1 MRENGS
7 LRSARSVSSLN
18 SVDSSATIQPA
29 DRETPLNAPSV
40 YPRTASATASTSST
54 SAGASSVSAST
65 SSGSISSIPS
75 SSSSSSIAPK
85 RVNGGGAPANASAG
99 AKSATQAPGS
109 TSARSVSTASQTGT
123 TPAPSTSTSQ
133 ASAAATASNTNNNSS
148 NNNATATTTAPADP
162 PRRRTRNTSASSAS
176 ELGITPARTQYC
188 VVIVLSSRNNTFDRK
203 SLVLPF
209 YPEVLKLGRQTSAKT
224 LPSPDNGYFDSRV
237 LSRQHAEIWA
247 DKLTRK
253 VWMKD
258 AKSSN
263 GTYINGERLSQ
274 DGRESEPHEL
284 KRNDLL
290 ELGIDI
296 ANTDGS
302 ALLHRKIS
310 AVVERISVMSL
321 QSGDSSLTQV
331 NVLGNGSGVVAQNNA
346 GSNSQQLTQ
355 NQTLTSQSQQTLVGP
370 PTRVR
375 PKKAEALD
383 VALFGDVDTS
393 LEDLALGH
401 SRNSV
406 GGLFMKS
413 GISSSSNIETAV
425 KTLAEQIH
433 STRVETAKLESVR
446 KMLSQIQS
454 QQKKHKS
461 LKDERNEQMKEYA
474 SVELQQRVRDLE
486 TEVKQGNEKIH
497 ELETE
502 LERLRAVGASTAAA
516 GVAGAAAIAS
526 AASRSSPDSDALA
539 QLKREVTD
547 SQAENSRLRERAQ
560 LAEQQAES
568 STIQLSL
575 MEQQLDEYRQQLEH
589 HKQQLD
595 EHKDNKPHK
604 KHMFASFTVL
614 VLGIGFVVA
623 NKFFREHIDRWVDGI
638 TGVGS
643 AAV

>member
-18 SVDSSATIQPA
+18 SVDSSATVQPA
-29 DRETPLNAPSV
+29 DRELPVNAPSV
-40 YPRTASATASTSST
+40 YPRTASATASTTST
-54 SAGASSVSAST
+54 SAGASSVSTST
-65 SSGSISSIPS
+65 SSGSISSIPA

-85 RVNGGGAPANASAG
+85 RVNGGSVPTNAVSGVTAG
-99 AKSATQAPGS
+99 ASIGPTP
-109 TSARSVSTASQTGT
+109 ARSVSATPASSQSAT
-123 TPAPSTSTSQ
+123 TPAPSTSTPQ
-133 ASAAATASNTNNNSS
+133 ASAASASN
-148 NNNATATTTAPADP
+148 NAATTSTAPADP

-209 YPEVLKLGRQTSAKT
+209 YPEVLKLGRQTSQKT

-296 ANTDGS
+296 ANNDGS

-331 NVLGNGSGVVAQNNA
+331 NVLGNGSGVVTQNN
-346 GSNSQQLTQ
+346 GNNQQLSQ
-355 NQTLTSQSQQTLVGP
+355 NQALTSQAQQTLIGP
-370 PTRVR
+370 PSRAR

-413 GISSSSNIETAV
+413 GISSSSNIENAV

-486 TEVKQGNEKIH
+486 TEVKQGKERIRD
-497 ELETE
+497 LETE
-502 LERLRAVGASTAAA
+502 LERTRALGAA
-516 GVAGAAAIAS
+516 GIAGAVTNT
-526 AASRSSPDSDALA
+526 SSDNEVLT
-539 QLKREVTD
+539 QLKREISET
-547 SQAENSRLRERAQ
+547 QGENARLRERAEV
-560 LAEQQAES
+560 AEQQAES

-575 MEQQLDEYRQQLEH
+575 IEQQLDEYKQQLET

-595 EHKDNKPHK
+595 EHKDNKPHHK
-604 KHMFASFTVL
+604 KQMFASFTVL

-623 NKFFREHIDRWVDGI
+623 NKFFREHIDRWVAGM

>member
-1 MRENGS
+1 M
-7 LRSARSVSSLN
+7 
-18 SVDSSATIQPA
+18 
-29 DRETPLNAPSV
+29 
-40 YPRTASATASTSST
+40 
-54 SAGASSVSAST
+54 
-65 SSGSISSIPS
+65 
-75 SSSSSSIAPK
+75 
-85 RVNGGGAPANASAG
+85 
-99 AKSATQAPGS
+99 
-109 TSARSVSTASQTGT
+109 
-123 TPAPSTSTSQ
+123 
-133 ASAAATASNTNNNSS
+133 
-148 NNNATATTTAPADP
+148 
-162 PRRRTRNTSASSAS
+162 
-176 ELGITPARTQYC
+176 
-188 VVIVLSSRNNTFDRK
+188 
-203 SLVLPF
+203 
-209 YPEVLKLGRQTSAKT
+209 LKLGRQTSQKT

-296 ANTDGS
+296 ANNDGS

-331 NVLGNGSGVVAQNNA
+331 NVLSNGSGVVSQNN
-346 GSNSQQLTQ
+346 GGNNQQLTQ
-355 NQTLTSQSQQTLVGP
+355 NQTLTSQGQQTLIGP
-370 PTRVR
+370 PSRAR

-413 GISSSSNIETAV
+413 GISSSSNIENAV

-474 SVELQQRVRDLE
+474 SVELQQRVRELE
-486 TEVKQGNEKIH
+486 AEVKQGKEKIRD
-497 ELETE
+497 LETE
-502 LERLRAVGASTAAA
+502 LERTRAVGTTSGAAGMATAA
-516 GVAGAAAIAS
+516 GVVGAVS
-526 AASRSSPDSDALA
+526 NPSSDSEVLT

-547 SQAENSRLRERAQ
+547 TKAENSRLRERAEV
-560 LAEQQAES
+560 AEQQAES

-575 MEQQLDEYRQQLEH
+575 IEQQLDEYKQQLDH

-604 KHMFASFTVL
+604 KQMFASLTVL

-623 NKFFREHIDRWVDGI
+623 NKFFREHIDRWVAGI

>member
-1 MRENGS
+1 M
-7 LRSARSVSSLN
+7 
-18 SVDSSATIQPA
+18 
-29 DRETPLNAPSV
+29 NAPSV
-40 YPRTASATASTSST
+40 YPRTASATAVTTST
-54 SAGASSVSAST
+54 SAGASSVSTST
-65 SSGSISSIPS
+65 SSGSISSIPA
-75 SSSSSSIAPK
+75 SSSSSSIATK
-85 RVNGGGAPANASAG
+85 RVNGAPASVA
-99 AKSATQAPGS
+99 
-109 TSARSVSTASQTGT
+109 ARAVSSSGPVSSPANTP
-123 TPAPSTSTSQ
+123 PAPNVPTQ
-133 ASAAATASNTNNNSS
+133 VLSNAPS
-148 NNNATATTTAPADP
+148 ATATPAADP

-209 YPEVLKLGRQTSAKT
+209 YPEVLKLGRQTSQKT

-296 ANTDGS
+296 ANNDGS

-321 QSGDSSLTQV
+321 QSGDSSITQV
-331 NVLGNGSGVVAQNNA
+331 NVLGNGSGVANQSN
-346 GSNSQQLTQ
+346 GNSQQVAQ
-355 NQTLTSQSQQTLVGP
+355 NQTLTAQAQQTLIGP
-370 PTRVR
+370 PSRTR

-413 GISSSSNIETAV
+413 GISSSSNIENAV

-486 TEVKQGNEKIH
+486 NEVKQGKEKIQ
-497 ELETE
+497 ELEKE
-502 LERLRAVGASTAAA
+502 LERTRAIGVGAVAA
-516 GVAGAAAIAS
+516 VTT
-526 AASRSSPDSDALA
+526 SDELA
-539 QLKREVTD
+539 QLKRDVAV
-547 SQAENSRLRERAQ
+547 SQGENSRLRERAEV
-560 LAEQQAES
+560 AEQQAES

-575 MEQQLDEYRQQLEH
+575 MEQQLDEYKAQLELQ
-589 HKQQLD
+589 KQQQED
-595 EHKDNKPHK
+595 QKDNKPHK
-604 KHMFASFTVL
+604 KQMFASFTVL
-614 VLGIGFVVA
+614 VIGIGFVVA
-623 NKFFREHIDRWVDGI
+623 NKFFREHLDKWVAGI
-638 TGVGS
+638 TGVGT